1 MLKLLMQQPY
11 GKKFKKGDIVAY
23 VAQIDKRF
31 ELNEAFTK
39 KFPIKSL
46 FKYMRKDDEEIQ
58 FERFY

>member
-1 MLKLLMQQPY
+1 MQQPY
-11 GKKFKKGDIVAY
+11 GKKFKKGDVPAY

-39 KFPIKSL
+39 KLPIKTL
-46 FKYMRKDDEEIQ
+46 FKFLRKDDEEIQ